1 MTSYVHKNARLDIS
15 KNKAKL
21 YIDGRMIFQGS
32 GYPGLK
38 QFVAYCN
45 DPKVTHQFRK
55 QLEMR
60 EPARFPELKTEPKKE

>member
-45 DPKVTHQFRK
+45 DPKVTHQYRK

-60 EPARFPELKTEPKKE
+60 EPDRFPELKTEPKKE